1 MYVKETVCLRENIT
15 DDRFHFRL
23 LVLIK
28 MSANRKPD
36 LGTSLSANKGKF

>member
-1 MYVKETVCLRENIT
+1 MYVKETVCLREKIT
-15 DDRFHFRL
+15 DDRFHFSL

-28 MSANRKPD
+28 TSTNKKPD